1 MLFSSIKSQK
11 LLIFWYFKAGRWG
24 NPAVEEDVKEKHT
37 PQKVK
42 TLCFEAFI
50 LSLPSGFLTDESL

>member
-11 LLIFWYFKAGRWG
+11 AVIFWYSKPGSRG
-24 NPAVEEDVKEKHT
+24 SPAVEGDVK
-37 PQKVK
+37 QRRLK

-50 LSLPSGFLTDESL
+50 LSLPSGFLADESL